1 MSVVTIG
8 SFTTSRL
15 TAQPFGYEGEAR
27 FGRTAR
33 TFRIS
38 GLLTPTEW
46 QTLVSEYNAWR
57 STRIQDPD
65 TLVSKT
71 VGTTITFSTGVSINN
86 LSVTN
91 LACWFAEA
99 PQGEQAGKYVSAT
112 VVMVDA
118 AQALAVLLRNQ
129 ETENE
134 ETVDCAVIT
143 ARLQRQKNETDCE
156 LAALAAGL
164 ADDFAAQNVTREVL
178 EKTADLGA
186 RAGSAETIAGLDAQ
200 LQVQSRTA
208 EVAVAGTYAG
218 TLEDLNAE
226 QEVINKTAQLA
237 AQGTHGAD
245 IADLDAQLEIQ
256 NRTDQL
262 AAAGT
267 HAETLQDLAKQLEV
281 ANKTAEV
288 AVNGTYATDLG
299 ALDAQLQIQNRTAEL
314 TNLGTYGADLAD
326 LDAQINIAN
335 KTNQV
340 TTLGTYGADEA
351 EMDLQIETLQAQNR
365 LAAYQAGDLAALR
378 GALLDTELEENAAEI
393 TAIGTR
399 IEALKDSR
407 TLKALWDKY
416 LSDGTV
422 PHGTESYGGVTI
434 NLTAPPETRSN
445 GPSVSFTAT
454 GNTLV
459 SGAAKSMLTKQ
470 VVGYTDAAGASGL
483 LSWYDSTV
491 EGPASAGQWFP
502 TQAPAFTTEYVL
514 VEGVKSTRY
523 NVTMTV
529 VQLT

>member
-1 MSVVTIG
+1 MTITIG
-8 SFTTSRL
+8 AFSCSAL
-15 TAQPFGYEGEAR
+15 TAQPFAYDGEAR
-27 FGRTAR
+27 AGLTQRAFQV
-33 TFRIS
+33 S
-38 GLLTPTEW
+38 GLLSPE
-46 QTLVSEYNAWR
+46 QWR
-57 STRIQDPD
+57 DLISVYDTWRNNRINDPD
-65 TLVSKT
+65 TLLSGT
-71 VGTTITFSTGVSINN
+71 IGTTVELTINSTNGQTVS
-86 LSVTN
+86 N
-91 LACWFAEA
+91 LACWFASA
-99 PQGEQAGKYVSAT
+99 PSGEQLGPYVSAT
-112 VVMVDA
+112 ATLIDA
-118 AQALAVLLRNQ
+118 AQALQVIQRSKELQSEQQQADAEQ
-129 ETENE
+129 P
-134 ETVDCAVIT
+134 VDCAKIAAQLTRQRDET
-143 ARLQRQKNETDCE
+143 ACE
-156 LAALAAGL
+156 LTALAGGL
-164 ADDFAAQNVTREVL
+164 ADDFADQQAQREII
-178 EKTADLGA
+178 EKTADLTA
-186 RAGSAETIAGLDAQ
+186 R
-200 LQVQSRTA
+200 
-208 EVAVAGTYAG
+208 GTYG
-218 TLEDLNAE
+218 G
-226 QEVINKTAQLA
+226 Q
-237 AQGTHGAD
+237 

-256 NRTDQL
+256 ARTDQL

-267 HAETLQDLAKQLEV
+267 YAEPLQDLAKQLEV
-281 ANKTAEV
+281 TNKTAEL
-288 AVNGTYATDLG
+288 AINDTYATNLG
-299 ALDAQLQIQNRTAEL
+299 ALDAQLQISNRTAEL

-393 TAIGTR
+393 TAISTR